1 MKIGLFFG
9 SFDPIH
15 IGHLIVANMVYEMS
29 VMDQIWFIVSPQNP
43 FKENKTLLDEFDR
56 FDLVNLAIRD
66 HDHFRS
72 RDVEFN
78 LPRPN
83 YTIDTMTYIKSR
95 YLDHEFKLIVGED
108 NLVQF
113 KKWKNYQ
120 EILTQYGI
128 IIYPRKV
135 NLETPLINH
144 ENVELISA
152 PRLDISASQI
162 RQMLRAGKVPKYLVP
177 EEVLKL
183 IELKKYYT

>member
-43 FKENKTLLDEFDR
+43 FKKNKTLLDEFDR
-56 FDLVNLAIRD
+56 FDLVNLAIRG
-66 HDHFRS
+66 HYNFRS
-72 RDVEFN
+72 HDIEFN

-95 YLDHEFKLIVGED
+95 YLDHDFKLIVGED

-120 EILTQYGI
+120 EILNQYGI

-162 RQMLRAGKVPKYLVP
+162 RQMLREGKVPKYLVP